1 MTELTLVPIE
11 KKTLPIAIVAIVDRS
26 GSMWSLT
33 NDAIGGF
40 NSFIEEQKKQEGDAT
55 ITTILFDNEYN
66 VLQESADIQN
76 ATLLNNENY
85 VPRGNT
91 ALLDAIGRAVN
102 TLKERRVNGEIEG
115 AIVSILTDGF
125 ENASK
130 EYTHEQIKQLIDSCE
145 EEFGWQFVY
154 LAANQDAFAE
164 GSKFGIKMGNAMNF
178 VASAAG
184 VADATR
190 GVTEY
195 TSNYR
200 AEFSNKKVDNK

>member
-1 MTELTLVPIE
+1 MNIIKLIIITLLVITLSACDSTQQFEE
-11 KKTLPIAIVAIVDRS
+11 KIITNALKPMLYNPDTLKI
-26 GSMWSLT
+26 
-33 NDAIGGF
+33 
-40 NSFIEEQKKQEGDAT
+40 DAT

-200 AEFSNKKVDNK
+200 AEFSINKVDNN